1 MSVQSNAGGEQV
13 EWLIAGGRR
22 SPRPLI
28 NATLR
33 ALKQQLAIFRNNS
46 SAASASPSDP

>member
-1 MSVQSNAGGEQV
+1 MSGQSNGNGERV
-13 EWLIAGGRR
+13 EWLIAGSRW

-46 SAASASPSDP
+46 SAAAVSPDDL